1 MSRSPF
7 MPVRKRDGDGVA
19 GGQASI
25 SSSDYCYMDGMT
37 SNPGLGI
44 GRPSSMSS
52 SSTAA
57 VQPLTSSALANWTA
71 SAANIQASSSSHDYG
86 QQSQQHGHPRKPLL
100 HANVLPKA
108 SIHRSIDVPS
118 SPTTSASTSTSTST
132 TKTLLGQGKRYTR
145 QLAPA
150 ATSDDQDAVRSPA
163 LSNMASASDL
173 RAKSRITSG
182 SAPRRKPTVP
192 GTEFADRGTSSHYS
206 RDARLP
212 QTPSATRAVS
222 NGAAIFSASAA
233 STSRHRS
240 RSISRTAPPVPSV
253 PSSINRPASRAGH
266 AFDHA
271 PSRPASRMDDY
282 GPDCII
288 RATPS
293 SDDDSDDCD
302 TVSDMPRTPGNALH
316 IASRRTSFA
325 ASIMSPQSR
334 QENVLVC
341 VRVRPPIV
349 GVISRANSA
358 AVEEAWI
365 ADSSTGSVR
374 LADNLARSNDFHF
387 GEPTSPFD
395 CFSSVLTF
403 GLHTYRRC
411 RNGLWQ

>member
-25 SSSDYCYMDGMT
+25 LSSDYCYMDGMT

-86 QQSQQHGHPRKPLL
+86 HGHSRRPLN
-100 HANVLPKA
+100 AKA
-108 SIHRSIDVPS
+108 SAHLSTNDRHAPP
-118 SPTTSASTSTSTST
+118 SPTTSTTTS
-132 TKTLLGQGKRYTR
+132 TLLGQGKRYTR

-173 RAKSRITSG
+173 RAKARITSG

-192 GTEFADRGTSSHYS
+192 GTEYADRGTSSHYS

-240 RSISRTAPPVPSV
+240 RSISRTASPVPSV

-349 GVISRANSA
+349 GMISRANSA

-387 GEPTSPFD
+387 GEPTSLFD
-395 CFSSVLTF
+395 CFPSVLTF